1 MKIFRAASAIIASCI
16 FTSAFSQSLEQGFRN
31 PPEEARPMVWW
42 HWMNGGITKDGIR
55 KDLDWMESVGISG
68 IQLFDINIGSQAS
81 VMEGKA
87 VFMNSQWQ
95 DDFRYALRLAKE
107 KGMTFGI
114 SSSPGWSQSGGPWV
128 KPEQAMKKLCWSE
141 SDVKGGGKVTL
152 RLPAPPSGAGSFQNI
167 PEQDSFYRDIAVI
180 GIRLPLKASLPKPEI
195 SSSGGKFSAEM
206 LCDGDFSTSVELP
219 YRMPGERIW
228 ILYEYPISQVVTAVD
243 VALSEPG
250 TSYEKIRFD
259 ERPILEYSEDGIS
272 FTKLADIPQS
282 GVSLRSV
289 SFKPVKARFFR
300 LSLVSPEYAARD
312 PRTLIWRAPAQKPAG
327 VMVAELKLHAL
338 PRVNHFPEKA
348 GFSASVS
355 AYAPTPEYSSGDV
368 FRQKD
373 VLDLTALMTTD
384 GTLNWNAPDGNWKVL
399 RFGYSLTGRKN
410 GPAAKEATGLEVD
423 KMNAGYVRDY
433 LSTYL
438 SMFDEAAGGMELN
451 SMVTDSWEAGC
462 QNWTDSMVE
471 DFRSLRGYDLL
482 PWMPALA
489 GYVIR
494 SSEDTDKFLYDFRKT
509 IGDLII
515 KNYYEVITRMLA
527 DRGMQRYSESHENG
541 RAFNG
546 DGMEAKRSADV
557 PMGAMWL
564 PPQSQ
569 EGSDIKESASVA
581 HIYGQKYIAAESLST
596 SGNSWGCVPENLKPT
611 ADMEMASGLNRF
623 VIHSSVHQ
631 PLDDHLPGITLG
643 AFGQW
648 FNRHDTWAW
657 NAARPWMD
665 YLSRSCFMLQQGRS
679 VADILWFYGEGS
691 NITACYPD
699 ELPGIPKGYDFDFVN
714 ADAIL
719 GAISVRNGKIV
730 AKSGNEYSLL
740 CIDSVFARKISL
752 PVLLRIEE
760 LIGEGAMVVGC
771 KPSGSP
777 SLEDDA
783 KEYSALVSR
792 LWGGGGKIRRIGKG
806 CLFSDMDAALEY
818 IGSSPDAMVSGMDD
832 KDFRFVH
839 RREGHQNL
847 YWVLNRSAE
856 PCEAE
861 ISLNVRGFA
870 PELWNAEDGSI
881 RRASYRIEDSRT
893 IVSLHLD
900 PRQAIFIV
908 FRERTGEKSW
918 TAPAV
923 VRRKAA
929 EVDSGWFVSFDGF
942 DAPSD
947 TVFDALSDWS
957 QASSPAVRYYSG
969 TAAYSKKIFVDESTV
984 GSGELWLDLG
994 DVRSIAEVF
1003 VNGHNVGIGWKAPF
1017 RFNISEYVR
1026 AGENDLVVK
1035 VTNSW
1040 TNRLIGDLQPG
1051 AEKFTWTSRNLYVEE
1066 SPLRKAGLLGP
1077 VTIEVLDLTW
1087 NKS

>member
-1 MKIFRAASAIIASCI
+1 MKIFHAASAIIASCI

-68 IQLFDINIGSQAS
+68 VQLFDINIGSQAS
-81 VMEGKA
+81 IMERKA
-87 VFMNSQWQ
+87 VFMNPEWQ
-95 DDFRYALRLAKE
+95 GDFRYALRLARE

-141 SDVKGGGKVTL
+141 SDVEGGGKVTL
-152 RLPAPPSGAGSFQNI
+152 RLPAPPSGAGSFQNV
-167 PEQDSFYRDIAVI
+167 PEQDPFYRDISVI
-180 GIRLPLKASLPKPEI
+180 GIRLPEKSVLPEPEVF
-195 SSSGGKFSAEM
+195 SSGGRFSAGQ
-206 LCDGDFSTSVELP
+206 LLDGNYTAGAELP
-219 YRMPGERIW
+219 FRMPGERIW
-228 ILYEYPISQVVTAVD
+228 VLYEYPVPQTVTAVD
-243 VALSEPG
+243 VALSEP
-250 TSYEKIRFD
+250 SSIYEKKGFD
-259 ERPILEYSEDGIS
+259 EPPILEYSEDGVN
-272 FTKLADIPQS
+272 FTKIVDMPQS
-282 GVSLRSV
+282 GVSLTSV

-300 LSLVSPEYAARD
+300 LSLTSPEYSARN
-312 PRTLIWRAPAQKPAG
+312 PRTLIWRAPALKPTG
-327 VMVAELKLHAL
+327 IMVAEFRLHSM
-338 PRVNHFPEKA
+338 PRVNRSQEKA
-348 GFSASVS
+348 GFAASVS
-355 AYAPTPEYSSGDV
+355 ASDPTPEYSSEDV
-368 FRQKD
+368 IQQND
-373 VLDLTALMTTD
+373 VVDLTPLMTSD
-384 GTLNWNAPDGNWKVL
+384 GTLNWDAPEGDWRIL
-399 RFGYSLTGRKN
+399 RFGYSLTGHKN
-410 GPAAKEATGLEVD
+410 GPAAKEASGLEVD
-423 KMNAGYVRDY
+423 KMNAEYVRGY
-433 LSTYL
+433 FGTYL
-438 SMFDEAAGGMELN
+438 GMFDEATGGMKLN

-462 QNWTDSMVE
+462 QNWTDSMIE
-471 DFRSLRGYDLL
+471 DFRSLRGYDMTS
-482 PWMPALA
+482 WMPALA
-489 GYVIR
+489 GYVIG

-509 IGDLII
+509 IGDLIVR
-515 KNYYEVITRMLA
+515 NYYEVITHMLS
-527 DRGMQRYSESHENG
+527 DRGMHRYSESHESG
-541 RAFNG
+541 RAFCG

-564 PPQSQ
+564 PPRTQA
-569 EGSDIKESASVA
+569 GADIKESSSVA

-596 SGNSWGCVPENLKPT
+596 SGNSWGCVPEDLKPT

-631 PLDDHLPGITLG
+631 PLDDRLPGVTLG

-699 ELPGIPKGYDFDFVN
+699 GLPHIPKGHDFDFVN

-752 PVLLRIEE
+752 PVLLRIEK
-760 LIGEGAMVVGC
+760 LIDEGAMVVGR
-771 KPSGSP
+771 KPCGSP

-783 KEYSALVSR
+783 NEYAGLVAR
-792 LWGGGGKIRRIGKG
+792 LWGDGEKNRRIGKG
-806 CLFSDMDAALEY
+806 CLFPDMDAALEY
-818 IGSSPDAMVSGMDD
+818 TGMSPDASVSGMDE

-839 RREGHQNL
+839 RREGSRNW
-847 YWVLNRSAE
+847 YWVLNRSGE
-856 PCEAE
+856 HQEAE
-861 ISLNVRGFA
+861 VSLNVRGYI

-881 RRASYRIEDSRT
+881 RRASYRAEGSRT

-900 PRQAIFIV
+900 PLQAIFIV
-908 FRERTGEKSW
+908 FRKRTGEKSW

-929 EVDSGWFVSFDGF
+929 EVDSGWHVSFDGF

-969 TAAYSKKIFVDESTV
+969 TATYSRKIVVDESMV
-984 GSGELWLDLG
+984 GSGELWLNLG
-994 DVRSIAEVF
+994 DVRNIAEVCI
-1003 VNGHNVGIGWKAPF
+1003 NGHNAGIGWKAPF

-1040 TNRLIGDLQPG
+1040 ANRLIGDLQPG
-1051 AEKFTWTSRNLYVEE
+1051 AKKFTWTSRNLYVEE

-1077 VTIEVLDLTW
+1077 VTIEVLY
-1087 NKS
+1087 